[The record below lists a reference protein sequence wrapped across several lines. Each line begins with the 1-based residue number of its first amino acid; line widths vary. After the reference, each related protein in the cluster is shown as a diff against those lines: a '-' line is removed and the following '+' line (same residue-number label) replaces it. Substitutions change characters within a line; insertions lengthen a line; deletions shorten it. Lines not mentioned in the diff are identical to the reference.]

1 MHLKTVS
8 VIYVFFFRVTI
19 NFEFHLIGHCTE
31 WITCKFT
38 KKRRSLFFFVRARSR
53 FVRIVYDHILSRS
66 RRQHQ
71 SFIAFN
77 YPNACRHWL
86 RHTGVLR
93 KRAFPFF
100 YESTCGASISIT
112 IQRISCYKFT
122 KPFQLKRTNLMLQT
136 YRPYSENNQRP
147 PPPSHPQPICP
158 SSCFLQ

>member
-1 MHLKTVS
+1 
-8 VIYVFFFRVTI
+8 
-19 NFEFHLIGHCTE
+19 
-31 WITCKFT
+31 
-38 KKRRSLFFFVRARSR
+38 
-53 FVRIVYDHILSRS
+53 VRIVYDHILSPS
-66 RRQHQ
+66 PRQHQ

-77 YPNACRHWL
+77 YPNTCRRWL

-136 YRPYSENNQRP
+136 YRPYSENN
-147 PPPSHPQPICP
+147 
-158 SSCFLQ
+158 